1 MISNAASLPDWVI
14 PNGQTTSQV
23 FNSPGVFGDA
33 LGLMLY
39 GTDGSYPET
48 YTIEANKDQQ
58 ATNAS
63 SGWMT
68 LQGGS
73 PAADLNPPAT
83 GKAKVF
89 PDVVFAGSLRLKASG
104 AVAATRTWQVNKV
117 WTS

>member
-23 FNSPGVFGDA
+23 FNSPGVYGDSVGIA
-33 LGLMLY
+33 LY
-39 GTDGSYPET
+39 GTDGAYAET
-48 YTIEANKDQQ
+48 YTIEGNKDQQ

-73 PAADLNPPAT
+73 PAADLNPPAA
-83 GKAKVF
+83 GKSKIYQEI
-89 PDVVFAGSLRLKASG
+89 VFAGSLRLKASG
-104 AVAATRTWQVNKV
+104 AVAATRTWQASKV
-117 WTS
+117 WTT